1 MEFPGTKKKRK
12 TKSELE
18 ADGGP
23 GVATGWLDMR
33 REAKMMAP
41 NRASWRGTED
51 CLLPYTPWRNKTTV
65 ESNFFRHE
73 NEESQDLGV

>member
-1 MEFPGTKKKRK
+1 MKMAFDWNFQGQRRRGRPRASCT
-12 TKSELE
+12 E

-41 NRASWRGTED
+41 NRASWRGIED
-51 CLLPYTPWRNKTTV
+51 C
-65 ESNFFRHE
+65 
-73 NEESQDLGV
+73 